1 MPYSP
6 RKKQL
11 SQAQSKSRG
20 KKKKKKQSDNV
31 SISSTGDSELQ
42 LDTNIFNQLKQKS
55 INQNKVLHDSV
66 NENEV
71 QQVNKKRSIRDI
83 IGDSD
88 SSTDSDSD
96 SDDGNYLEQDIK
108 CTQSSSSPA
117 AKIHIPPNSI
127 EAAIAVP
134 KPLSKSQ
141 RINRNKRI

>member
-1 MPYSP
+1 MPSP
-6 RKKQL
+6 ARKKQL
-11 SQAQSKSRG
+11 RQAHSKWRG
-20 KKKKKKQSDNV
+20 TKKKKKQSDDE

-96 SDDGNYLEQDIK
+96 MRL
-108 CTQSSSSPA
+108 
-117 AKIHIPPNSI
+117 
-127 EAAIAVP
+127 
-134 KPLSKSQ
+134 
-141 RINRNKRI
+141 